1 MFANFGYRL
10 SLWGYP
16 HAAEIAEA
24 GETQNFG
31 LLDTRAAVEWLRDN
45 VKQFGGD
52 PTKITLGGKMIT
64 VSGLCLILTRFCQ
77 ASLLE
82 LVRGVFRYTRL
93 TG

>member
-1 MFANFGYRL
+1 VFANFGYRL
-10 SLWGYP
+10 SLFGYP

-52 PTKITLGGKMIT
+52 PEKITLGG
-64 VSGLCLILTRFCQ
+64 
-77 ASLLE
+77 E
-82 LVRGVFRYTRL
+82 
-93 TG
+93 